1 MVPEEMIGLEVLV
14 TAQAPTPAE
23 LTPAPAELTESG
35 LAVPTGPVEPTATS
49 LSKPPQQLDSLIHML
64 SDWKKSVEGWSTC
77 VREEWAAEREH
88 LASAREEWKVRCG
101 LWRVCEAV

>member
-1 MVPEEMIGLEVLV
+1 MIGLEVLV

-23 LTPAPAELTESG
+23 LAPAPAELTESG
-35 LAVPTGPVEPTATS
+35 LAVPVEPTATS

-64 SDWKKSVEGWSTC
+64 SDWKKSVEGWLTC
-77 VREEWAAEREH
+77 IREEWAAEPEH